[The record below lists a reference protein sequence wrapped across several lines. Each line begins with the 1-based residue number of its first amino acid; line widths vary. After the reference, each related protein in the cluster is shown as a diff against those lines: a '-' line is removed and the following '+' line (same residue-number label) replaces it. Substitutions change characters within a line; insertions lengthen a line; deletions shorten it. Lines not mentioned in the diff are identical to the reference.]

1 MLNLNETITAYDMA
15 EALNGET
22 GKFEVI
28 TPNGERLVVS
38 CSPGHS
44 LVHCCSQTEGGA
56 MPFRIRKI
64 AEYTNT
70 TKQASVA

>member
-44 LVHCCSQTEGGA
+44 LVHCCSQTEGGTT
-56 MPFRIRKI
+56 PFRIRKI
-64 AEYTNT
+64 AEYATT
-70 TKQASVA
+70 TKEWAAA